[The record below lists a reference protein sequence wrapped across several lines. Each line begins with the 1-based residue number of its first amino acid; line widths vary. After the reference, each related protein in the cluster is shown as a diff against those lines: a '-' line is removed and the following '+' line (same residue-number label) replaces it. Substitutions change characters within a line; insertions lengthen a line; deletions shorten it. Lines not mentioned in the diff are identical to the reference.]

1 MPYDFNEE
9 ISDGSVQEYTN
20 EIDPRDT
27 YGSRFSVTS
36 RRVTNSQ
43 TPRSAIVSGSS
54 RLRNSNK
61 IFTKKKTHENLGG
74 RVNMENVSNSKVNEE
89 KNIKENTKE
98 NKKRKSDSKLSGLDS
113 LFESTTN
120 DKNSDKGDGETKAK
134 ANSKSSTSEHYSE
147 VQNRPLKVIKPISF
161 NSANEISS
169 ALKAGSAVVLCLKGI
184 NEGNAR
190 RLLDFAFGAAAMCGA
205 KVSLEAQKTYVI
217 TIGPGL
223 SQREKLLC
231 IKEGVAL
238 KVDESEI

>member
-1 MPYDFNEE
+1 MPYDFNED
-9 ISDGSVQEYTN
+9 ISDGSVEDYSN
-20 EIDPRDT
+20 DIDPRDT

-36 RRVTNSQ
+36 RRVTNSKS
-43 TPRSAIVSGSS
+43 PRSAIVSGSS
-54 RLRNSNK
+54 RIKNSHK
-61 IFTKKKTHENLGG
+61 IFTKKHDHENLGG
-74 RVNMENVSNSKVNEE
+74 RVNMENVSNTKVSAEAKTDE
-89 KNIKENTKE
+89 PE
-98 NKKRKSDSKLSGLDS
+98 NKKDNKKLGKKSSGLDS
-113 LFESTTN
+113 LFESTTQ
-120 DKNSDKGDGETKAK
+120 DKKSP
-134 ANSKSSTSEHYSE
+134 KSSTSTKDTSHKKSEASEHYSE

-161 NSANEISS
+161 NSAKEISS

-184 NEGNAR
+184 NEENAR

-205 KVSLEAQKTYVI
+205 KVSLEAQKTYVM

>member
-1 MPYDFNEE
+1 MPYDFNED
-9 ISDGSVQEYTN
+9 ISNGSEKEYAN

-27 YGSRFSVTS
+27 YGARFSVTS
-36 RRVTNSQ
+36 RRVTNSS

-54 RLRNSNK
+54 RMRNSNK
-61 IFTKKKTHENLGG
+61 IFTKKHDHENLGG
-74 RVNMENVSNSKVNEE
+74 RVNMENVSNSKVNAHQNIT
-89 KNIKENTKE
+89 KNNKE
-98 NKKRKSDSKLSGLDS
+98 NKKKNRDSKSSGLDS

-120 DKNSDKGDGETKAK
+120 DKKINKSDAELKAQN
-134 ANSKSSTSEHYSE
+134 NSKSEASEHYTE

-161 NSANEISS
+161 NSASEISS